1 MSTWLIVAAEKREL
15 EGILK
20 RAPVSRP
27 LDWPG
32 AAFAREV
39 SWKAATPE
47 RWWLIVS
54 GPGPR
59 LVERTLREPR
69 GATGLASIGFCGAL
83 DPALGIGDIV
93 ITGERLQRTSGA
105 FVQSRTLCLDRV
117 AVTAAEKSRLRAT
130 TGAAVIEMESAAVA
144 AKAREWGLPFRAVR
158 SVSDTAGEDM
168 PLDFNQYRDQD
179 GRFSRSGIVW
189 AALGRPLHAIPGLL
203 RLDRN
208 CRLASESLGEF
219 LANCEF

>member
-1 MSTWLIVAAEKREL
+1 MNTDSIWLVVADEEREFAGL
-15 EGILK
+15 LK
-20 RAPVSRP
+20 RAPSQP

-32 AAFAREV
+32 VTFAREITR
-39 SWKAATPE
+39 AQD
-47 RWWLIVS
+47 RWWLIAT

-59 LVERTLREPR
+59 LVERALDQPR
-69 GATGLASIGFCGAL
+69 AVSGLASIGFCGAL
-83 DPALGIGDIV
+83 DPTLGIGDIV
-93 ITGERLQRTSGA
+93 VTSDRLQRTSGA
-105 FVQSRTLCLDRV
+105 FVQDRALCLDRV

-158 SVSDTAGEDM
+158 SVSDSADDNM
-168 PLDFNQYRDQD
+168 PLDFNQHRDED

-189 AALGRPLHAIPGLL
+189 AALRRPFAIPGLL

-208 CRLASESLGEF
+208 CRRASESLGEF
-219 LANCEF
+219 LANCQF